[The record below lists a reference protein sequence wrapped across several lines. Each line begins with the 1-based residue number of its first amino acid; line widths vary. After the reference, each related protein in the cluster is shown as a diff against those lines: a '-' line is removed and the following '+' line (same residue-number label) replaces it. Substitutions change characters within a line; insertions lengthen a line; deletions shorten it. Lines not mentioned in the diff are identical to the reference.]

1 MDSANRPGIKAATL
15 IFGDDENSFRLPN
28 KGKHGVSLGPRGRPK
43 GSHVLNSP
51 ILGTGV
57 GGGLGV
63 FSPGNINNIPR
74 TLPIWGML
82 KSGPNFHGIRSL
94 T

>member
-28 KGKHGVSLGPRGRPK
+28 KGKHGVSLGPK